1 MSDESLRS
9 LHTALIDARQGYRT
23 AIGKAETPA
32 VREILRAV
40 DHLHA
45 EAHEDIHRILTSRG
59 VRLDDDGSMM
69 GTVHA
74 TVVSVRS
81 AVVGLDE
88 GSLSSFASGE
98 ENNLDSYDAAIA
110 AEPGPEVRNVLS
122 DHRNALAAKIQLMKT
137 ASE

>member
-1 MSDESLRS
+1 MSDDALLS
-9 LHTALIDARQGYRT
+9 LHTALIDAREGYRT
-23 AIGKAETPA
+23 AIGKADTAA
-32 VREILRAV
+32 VKDLLRAV

-45 EAHEDIHRILTSRG
+45 KAHADIHRILTSRG
-59 VRLDDDGSMM
+59 VRADDDGSVM

-98 ENNLDSYDAAIA
+98 ENNLDYYDAAIA
-110 AEPGPEVRNVLS
+110 EEASPEVRNVLS
-122 DHRNALAAKIQLMKT
+122 DHRNALASKIQT
-137 ASE
+137 